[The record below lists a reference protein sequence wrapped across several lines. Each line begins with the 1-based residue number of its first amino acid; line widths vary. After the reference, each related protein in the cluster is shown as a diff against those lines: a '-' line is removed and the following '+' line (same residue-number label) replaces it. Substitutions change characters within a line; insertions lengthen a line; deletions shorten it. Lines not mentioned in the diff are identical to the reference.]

1 MAILENAYEFWL
13 EGGLE
18 PVLHPISY
26 YKLMK
31 AVSEAKRTIQSKIEK
46 GESIEEV
53 AEVLASQL
61 PTVHKLGHDYIAG
74 IPLPS
79 ADYVTGDHFGNTKR
93 SLRRLRDA
101 PTRREMQVHNLNH
114 EVWQLLYL
122 YGKSMGLDTNQVGE
136 LVTTG

>member
-13 EGGLE
+13 EGGFE
-18 PVLHPISY
+18 AVLHPITY
-26 YKLMK
+26 ARLRN
-31 AVSEAKRTIQSKIEK
+31 AVDEAKVAIRLRIEE
-46 GESIEEV
+46 GAPIEEV
-53 AEVLASQL
+53 ARELASQL